1 MIHAQQ
7 KKREH
12 RQRRR
17 LRVKGRI
24 DRFSGRPRLVVSRSL
39 RQISAQLVD
48 DMAGHTLVSASS
60 TEKALA
66 GELKPGASKV
76 EVAHSI
82 GFVLGQRATKKK
94 LKQVVF
100 DRGPYLYHG
109 RVKAVADGAR
119 EGGLEF

>member
-1 MIHAQQ
+1 MIHAQH

-17 LRVKGRI
+17 RRVKGKI

-60 TEKALA
+60 IEKALA
-66 GELKPGASKV
+66 SEIKPGASKV

-82 GFVLGQRATKKK
+82 GLVLGQRARKKK

-100 DRGPYLYHG
+100 DRGSYLYHG

-119 EGGLEF
+119 ESGLEF